1 MTRVNIGWVLAGW
14 LLASILI
21 ALNRGIDLLW
31 AMVILL
37 ASALLTALWLPYW
50 QVQRISIQRRMPEA
64 GACGEPLELEYE
76 IAVTGLLP
84 CFGVELYDRAGENED
99 LVPVAYFRLLRGRS
113 VYRLRWTP
121 PVRGPRQF
129 DHVLVQ
135 SRFPLGLACATRTL
149 PAGPHRMIVSPG
161 FTRLKQIPI
170 DASAEPHPEH
180 LAGGR
185 RGGHDELFGAR
196 PYVPGSDPRFM
207 NWRATARTGQLV
219 VREFERPPDRRL
231 WIVLELASGVHTG
244 YGAASTHESMF
255 RIAHS
260 VALRSTEN
268 GIATGLLWRE
278 SGELHQLEA
287 SAMAGGYARV
297 KQALA
302 SVPVAPTL
310 PLNIWLSRCQ
320 SRLPRGGQWLVFNLA
335 GPAFR
340 GPSIQVAHHC
350 DAQPVII
357 EFDVESFEAAE
368 GGAREPRIR
377 TFRYGDVYTYVIPY
391 AADIASLFVVA
402 P

>member
-1 MTRVNIGWVLAGW
+1 
-14 LLASILI
+14 
-21 ALNRGIDLLW
+21 
-31 AMVILL
+31 
-37 ASALLTALWLPYW
+37 
-50 QVQRISIQRRMPEA
+50 
-64 GACGEPLELEYE
+64 
-76 IAVTGLLP
+76 
-84 CFGVELYDRAGENED
+84 
-99 LVPVAYFRLLRGRS
+99 
-113 VYRLRWTP
+113 
-121 PVRGPRQF
+121 
-129 DHVLVQ
+129 
-135 SRFPLGLACATRTL
+135 
-149 PAGPHRMIVSPG
+149 MIVSPR

-170 DASAEPHPEH
+170 DASTAPHLEH

-219 VREFERPPDRRL
+219 LRELERPPDRRL

-255 RIAHS
+255 HIAHS

-278 SGELHQLEA
+278 SGELHRLEA

-302 SVPVAPTL
+302 SVPVAATL
-310 PLNIWLSRCQ
+310 PLSIWLSRCL
-320 SRLPRGGQWLVFNLA
+320 SRLPKGGQWLVFNLA
-335 GPAFR
+335 GAAFR

-357 EFDVESFEAAE
+357 EFDVESFAAGE

-377 TFRYGDVYTYVIPY
+377 TLRYGDVYTYVIPC
-391 AADIASLFVVA
+391 AADIASLFVMA